1 MTRGRGRGADAVE
14 TSCENF
20 MPGGKERLLLRAV
33 GGSDGPVERR
43 QAHENKCGDEGED
56 AARVER
62 GACGRMSAPG
72 AASRGSREGRA
83 AAVAVA
89 ARSPRRSSLFW
100 WLFDNHDELIGAK
113 GQSRLGL
120 SWKAMCPVFAELNLS
135 LGADAPITPAGARQ
149 TWWRVR
155 KEKARLRALEAE
167 AEAERLMG
175 REHDPRGTAPSRISG
190 RYEPPLAEASPQRSD
205 APISRPPSVTL
216 AATVRPGDA
225 SEPPM
230 IEMFEG
236 EPLDL
241 NFFIVPGVAEPWD
254 DPEYGPEVR
263 FRIKGE
269 MLRMRFENWKRERVS
284 DPYNRVDRARRRIND
299 LRNK

>member
-1 MTRGRGRGADAVE
+1 
-14 TSCENF
+14 

-33 GGSDGPVERR
+33 GASDGPAEMR

-72 AASRGSREGRA
+72 AASRGSREWRA

-225 SEPPM
+225 SESPM